1 MHPDEGILPLT
12 VFKISPAEHAWF
24 ADRLGRFDNFYR
36 DPVGSKRRLAKICN
50 AACSALAAVNAAG
63 DDKHTHWDV
72 AFVVTPV
79 WHPLRIQITLRDM
92 ASEAGWSTGRH
103 AILWVPGSLNLIKMK
118 VVAVE
123 ANSPRKEVRVVLQAF
138 PWSHEPLKRLIHR
151 FGRDVPGTRAFDV
164 CVRLGKSTT
173 SANPVY
179 DIVSRMDVF
188 DNVMPRTLADQLIT
202 ILYANQP
209 LGTSDE
215 PHLKSL
221 PPPSDE
227 ERFFRV
233 KGRSVALTPDQ
244 RDAVRVGT
252 GKIPLVAIQ
261 AAFGTGKTLVGAI
274 IAALLS
280 GDSETI
286 VIVTTSTNAAVA
298 QFTDTLL
305 SLEDFPQMRVVRHI
319 SDTAA
324 ADNLTP
330 TPVDL
335 SKVLKSLGSEF
346 KDQLSE
352 EDLEK
357 CELFKGY
364 RDIIE
369 SYMEHPE
376 AIPNMTDD
384 QKDEYEI
391 AEQYVSRTLK
401 RMVKIMFR
409 VRRPSVI
416 CMTTS
421 SLLNS
426 TGRKGIFKSYIR
438 DFRVVIGDEASQ
450 IPEPALLSIA
460 SRLPHARQVYI
471 GDVHQLAPHV
481 KCPPTANPAVHGA
494 RSVMDLL
501 LHAPAVPVAPLIT
514 TFRAHPALLAL
525 PNRIAYD
532 GQLVSGTPAEARSLL
547 VSRMFFPT
555 PGVPFIF
562 VDVAGKS
569 AQAPSMSHFNENEIS
584 ACLGV
589 LRKLLRLGIA
599 PQDICVIT
607 FYREQ
612 YRQMKPHAEQYNVEL
627 TTVDSVQG
635 REKEVV
641 LLLTTK
647 TNFNPYAATFI
658 NDYRRLNVATTHCR
672 HGHFVFGHAKSLRAL
687 PTWNTLLQ
695 WAYSLRAVVTQSQ
708 VLRYFEP

>member
-1 MHPDEGILPLT
+1 
-12 VFKISPAEHAWF
+12 
-24 ADRLGRFDNFYR
+24 
-36 DPVGSKRRLAKICN
+36 
-50 AACSALAAVNAAG
+50 
-63 DDKHTHWDV
+63 
-72 AFVVTPV
+72 
-79 WHPLRIQITLRDM
+79 
-92 ASEAGWSTGRH
+92 
-103 AILWVPGSLNLIKMK
+103 
-118 VVAVE
+118 
-123 ANSPRKEVRVVLQAF
+123 
-138 PWSHEPLKRLIHR
+138 
-151 FGRDVPGTRAFDV
+151 
-164 CVRLGKSTT
+164 
-173 SANPVY
+173 
-179 DIVSRMDVF
+179 
-188 DNVMPRTLADQLIT
+188 
-202 ILYANQP
+202 
-209 LGTSDE
+209 
-215 PHLKSL
+215 
-221 PPPSDE
+221 
-227 ERFFRV
+227 
-233 KGRSVALTPDQ
+233 
-244 RDAVRVGT
+244 
-252 GKIPLVAIQ
+252 
-261 AAFGTGKTLVGAI
+261 
-274 IAALLS
+274 
-280 GDSETI
+280 
-286 VIVTTSTNAAVA
+286 
-298 QFTDTLL
+298 
-305 SLEDFPQMRVVRHI
+305 MRVVRHI

-525 PNRIAYD
+525 PTASHTM
-532 GQLVSGTPAEARSLL
+532 GSWS
-547 VSRMFFPT
+547 
-555 PGVPFIF
+555 
-562 VDVAGKS
+562 AG
-569 AQAPSMSHFNENEIS
+569 P
-584 ACLGV
+584 
-589 LRKLLRLGIA
+589 
-599 PQDICVIT
+599 P
-607 FYREQ
+607 
-612 YRQMKPHAEQYNVEL
+612 
-627 TTVDSVQG
+627 
-635 REKEVV
+635 
-641 LLLTTK
+641 
-647 TNFNPYAATFI
+647 
-658 NDYRRLNVATTHCR
+658 RRLVASLCR
-672 HGHFVFGHAKSLRAL
+672 ECSSRLQASRLSL
-687 PTWNTLLQ
+687 
-695 WAYSLRAVVTQSQ
+695 
-708 VLRYFEP
+708 